1 MPIYSTD
8 QYYSIIIFI
17 SAVLEGDA
25 VSLHVREI
33 LLSLL
38 GCTRSKTLVVF
49 DLPGM
54 VVLSSGLPT
63 LKLWQAKEGNL
74 IPAL

>member
-8 QYYSIIIFI
+8 QYYSIVILV
-17 SAVLEGDA
+17 STVGEGDA
-25 VSLHVREI
+25 VSLHVREV

-38 GCTRSKTLVVF
+38 GCACSKTLVVF
-49 DLPGM
+49 DLPGVM
-54 VVLSSGLPT
+54 ILCGCLPT
-63 LKLWQAKEGNL
+63 FKLWQTKEGNL